1 MVKTTINNEWKN
13 YIHKQIERGVNKK
26 KLEDILKKQ
35 NYSCDIINAIL
46 YSNEIENNLA
56 KTNTN
61 YRDYRDYIVNKI
73 DKLELTDIEKSII
86 KFFKSQSF
94 LKEKII
100 NERIV
105 IIDNW
110 FEEYIANH
118 IYNIFISS
126 DYKQIKTSHR
136 NKLNF
141 IFENIIQT
149 PKINKMLFLFNTL
162 FQDNFLFHGSIGMSK
177 YSKGSYIDE
186 HTDHGGYIY
195 DNEKYYRNI
204 SAVIYFNKDW
214 KKEYG
219 GSFIDIEN
227 KKTILPIFNRAV
239 FFHVPYKHRVEEIIV
254 DKERYAIFMFFSCK
268 KKRYHLHDSRF
279 RQTSSL
285 I

>member
-1 MVKTTINNEWKN
+1 MVKNSINDKWKS
-13 YIHKQIERGVNKK
+13 YIERQLLKGVPKQ
-26 KLEDILKKQ
+26 KLEEILKKE
-35 NYSCDIINAIL
+35 NYSSYIINKL
-46 YSNEIENNLA
+46 LHSNEKKNNLVGK

-61 YRDYRDYIVNKI
+61 YNDYIVNKI
-73 DKLELTDIEKSII
+73 DKLELTNIEKSII
-86 KFFKSQSF
+86 KFLKSQSF

-110 FEEYIANH
+110 FEENITNY

-126 DYKQIKTSHR
+126 DYKQIQTSNQ

-149 PKINKMLFLFNTL
+149 PEIKKLLFLFNTL
-162 FQDNFLFHGSIGMSK
+162 FQDNFLFNGSIGMSK

-195 DNEKYYRNI
+195 NNEKYYRNI

-214 KKEYG
+214 KEEYG
-219 GSFIDIEN
+219 GRFIDVEN
-227 KKTILPIFNRAV
+227 KKAILPIFNRAV
-239 FFHVPYKHRVEEIIV
+239 FFHVPYNHRVEEIVV

-268 KKRYHLHDSRF
+268 NKRYQLNDSRF
-279 RQTSSL
+279 KQTSSL

>member
-1 MVKTTINNEWKN
+1 MTKTTISNEWKN

-26 KLEDILKKQ
+26 KLEDILKKEH
-35 NYSCDIINAIL
+35 YSYDIINAIL
-46 YSNEIENNLA
+46 YSNEIENN
-56 KTNTN
+56 
-61 YRDYRDYIVNKI
+61 YSDYIVNKI
-73 DKLELTDIEKSII
+73 GKLELTDIEKSII
-86 KFFKSQSF
+86 TFFKSQYF
-94 LKEKII
+94 LQEKII

-105 IIDNW
+105 VIDNW
-110 FEEYIANH
+110 FQSYIAEH

-126 DYKQIKTSHR
+126 DYKEIKTSNK

-141 IFENIIQT
+141 TFENIVQT
-149 PKINKMLFLFNTL
+149 PEIKKLLFLFNTL
-162 FQDNFLFHGSIGMSK
+162 FRDNFLFNGSIGMSK

-214 KKEYG
+214 KQHYG
-219 GSFIDIEN
+219 GSFMDIEN
-227 KKTILPIFNRAV
+227 KKQILPYFNRAV

-268 KKRYHLHDSRF
+268 QKRYYLNDSRF
-279 RQTSSL
+279 KQTSSL